1 MQNIANDHSGQN
13 EVCSGDAAG
22 NEKGDSFWS
31 AVSPCPSAAFA
42 HAWPNKNT
50 SKQLLVFIKKKL
62 KIFNIYHPFWKKKK
76 HHSTN
81 NLIKKQKLVSVHSM
95 CIL

>member
-22 NEKGDSFWS
+22 NEKGDSFRS

-50 SKQLLVFIKKKL
+50 SKQLLVFIKKKIENIQHIPSLL
-62 KIFNIYHPFWKKKK
+62 KEKKNI
-76 HHSTN
+76 
-81 NLIKKQKLVSVHSM
+81 
-95 CIL
+95 ILQTTS